1 MSASPALVDLV
12 VTPLGWVGAIAA
24 VTAYAMVTRGRWS
37 GDSLRFQ
44 LTNFVGAGL
53 MCLVAAVNGVWPS
66 AVANVVW
73 IVIGGQ
79 AIVVLVKA
87 RRRRATEAVVIALE
101 APAAQVRA
109 VDLAA

>member
-1 MSASPALVDLV
+1 MSASPALVDLA
-12 VTPLGWVGAIAA
+12 VTVLGWVGAIAA

-37 GDSLRFQ
+37 GSSLRFQ
-44 LTNFVGAGL
+44 LTNFVGASL
-53 MCLVAAVNGVWPS
+53 MCLVAAANGVWPS

-79 AIVVLVKA
+79 AIVVLLKA
-87 RRRRATEAVVIALE
+87 RRRRSPEALVLPLE
-101 APAAQVRA
+101 VPAPVRA

>member
-1 MSASPALVDLV
+1 VPGSCA
-12 VTPLGWVGAIAA
+12 
-24 VTAYAMVTRGRWS
+24 WS
-37 GDSLRFQ
+37 
-44 LTNFVGAGL
+44 
-53 MCLVAAVNGVWPS
+53 AVNGVWPS

-87 RRRRATEAVVIALE
+87 RRRRAAQAVVVPLE
-101 APAAQVRA
+101 VPATQVRA

>member
-1 MSASPALVDLV
+1 MSAPSLVDLV

-44 LTNFVGAGL
+44 LTNFVGASL

-79 AIVVLVKA
+79 AIVVLVRA
-87 RRRRATEAVVIALE
+87 RRRRSAPAVVVPLD
-101 APAAQVRA
+101 APGPARA

>member
-12 VTPLGWVGAIAA
+12 VTPLGWIGAIAA

-44 LTNFVGAGL
+44 LTNFVGAG
-53 MCLVAAVNGVWPS
+53 
-66 AVANVVW
+66 
-73 IVIGGQ
+73 IGGQ

-87 RRRRATEAVVIALE
+87 RRRRATEAVVVPLE
-101 APAAQVRA
+101 VPAAHARA